1 MPTPPSHPRRRIQT
15 YLRSDL
21 LEWVGAQAKAWHMTR
36 AEVIEAALT
45 HFQGLYPELKEVQ
58 SNGRQS

>member
-1 MPTPPSHPRRRIQT
+1 LAQL

-36 AEVIEAALT
+36 ADVIEAALT